1 MPECTIEYCI
11 CIHATFKKHGVWCDA
26 CYQTIYWPQ
35 IVAMDLHFDQHYAN
49 MLWQT
54 YYLWTKKSE
63 LLTSFFV
70 KQVLWAC
77 FDRLELS
84 LSSFKRVLLLGYSNG
99 FQVLD
104 VEDASNIRELVSKHD
119 DPVSFLQM
127 QPVPAESEGC
137 EGFRASHPLLLVV
150 ACDKSK
156 IPGTMQNVRDG
167 HNEAQAENII
177 SSATAVRFYS
187 LRSHTY
193 VHALRFRSTVYMV
206 RCSPQ
211 IVAVGLATQVSLSQ
225 LLFICF

>member
-1 MPECTIEYCI
+1 
-11 CIHATFKKHGVWCDA
+11 
-26 CYQTIYWPQ
+26 
-35 IVAMDLHFDQHYAN
+35 
-49 MLWQT
+49 
-54 YYLWTKKSE
+54 
-63 LLTSFFV
+63 V

-84 LSSFKRVLLLGYSNG
+84 PSSFKHVLLLGYSNG

-104 VEDASNIRELVSKHD
+104 VEDASSVRELVSRRD

-127 QPVPAESEGC
+127 HPVPAKSEGC
-137 EGFRASHPLLLVV
+137 EGFGASHPLLLVV

-156 IPGTMQNVRDG
+156 IPGKMLNVRDG
-167 HNEAQAENII
+167 HNEAQAENIV

-206 RCSPQ
+206 RCSPR
-211 IVAVGLATQVSLSQ
+211 IVAVGLATQVSFLTVLS
-225 LLFICF
+225 ICL

>member
-1 MPECTIEYCI
+1 M
-11 CIHATFKKHGVWCDA
+11 
-26 CYQTIYWPQ
+26 
-35 IVAMDLHFDQHYAN
+35 
-49 MLWQT
+49 
-54 YYLWTKKSE
+54 
-63 LLTSFFV
+63 
-70 KQVLWAC
+70 LWAC
-77 FDRLELS
+77 FDRLELG
-84 LSSFKRVLLLGYSNG
+84 LSSFKHVLLLGYSNG

-104 VEDASNIRELVSKHD
+104 VEDASNIRELVSKRD

-127 QPVPAESEGC
+127 QPVPAKSEDC

-156 IPGTMQNVRDG
+156 IPGTVQNVRDG

-177 SSATAVRFYS
+177 NSATTVRFYS
-187 LRSHTY
+187 LRSHNY

-225 LLFICF
+225 VCLQFILLKELGL